1 LELSWIAPA
10 IASPFVYA
18 LVTLGDKWILSG
30 LKLRLTSFYLFVGAS
45 QLTISIGIW
54 LTLGFSGAPF
64 DARAAAFGG
73 GFLWGLALF
82 ILFWAL
88 KREQMG
94 RVIPVSQTSPVFA
107 AILGVVILGEA
118 VEWWGWLAVLLV
130 VGGAVLVSAEPSQ
143 LRSGGFSRVYLFV
156 FGGAGF
162 IGLAQVL
169 LKVSAEDMDVWH
181 NMALRGLGL
190 FASLGLPFVRP
201 SVVRDLASFLS
212 NRRLAL
218 PILLTE
224 GIGPFVGNALL
235 LLALANGPVSL
246 VSALLGTRP
255 IFVLLLTLLLAPFAR
270 RVLAEKLSRA
280 DILTKAGAS
289 IAVVGGV
296 AIISLA

>member
-1 LELSWIAPA
+1 MELSWIAPA

-18 LVTLGDKWILSG
+18 LVTVGDKWILSG

-45 QLTISIGIW
+45 QLAISIGIW
-54 LTLGFSGAPF
+54 LLLGFSGAPF
-64 DARAAAFGG
+64 DSKAAAFGG
-73 GFLWGLALF
+73 GFLWGFALI

-88 KREQMG
+88 RREQMG

-107 AILGVVILGEA
+107 AILGAAMLGET

-130 VGGAVLVSAEPSQ
+130 VGGAVLVSAEPSR

-156 FGGAGF
+156 FVGAGF

-169 LKVSAEDMDVWH
+169 LKISAEDLDVWH
-181 NMALRGLGL
+181 NMALRGAGL
-190 FASLGLPFVRP
+190 FVSLGLPFVRP
-201 SVVRDLASFLS
+201 SVVGELVSFLD
-212 NRRLAL
+212 NRRLVL

-224 GIGPFVGNALL
+224 GVGPFIGNALL

-246 VSALLGTRP
+246 VSAMLGTRP
-255 IFVLLLTLLLAPFAR
+255 LFVLLLTLLLAPFAR
-270 RVLAEKLSRA
+270 RVLSEKLSRA

-289 IAVVGGV
+289 VAVVGGV